1 MRGQTVLR
9 GRECLA
15 AAAGA
20 ALALPIAGCAA
31 KEPTAYVKREA
42 ITLPIPGGT
51 DYESRQKSGRYIA
64 DLLRKRATE
73 EARDAK
79 YQPQVG
85 SYSMFPAD
93 SSRPWVVIGAVTPSK
108 GVFYARPYGHY
119 ATLDDY
125 NHGRIERRN
134 GKIDVCRMEIQWDRF
149 PGGPVAPGMIWV
161 GMSMSGVD
169 CQPPPAE
176 QLAMLD
182 EWKTRKA
189 KLDYSV
195 EGRTADGKI
204 NVSLFREIRPKR
216 WVYRPFDA
224 VAASTK
230 IMEAG
235 DGVKW
240 AIPLI
245 DDSRTASVV
254 ATRRG
259 RLLVYFADRSH
270 VSASEVEKLM
280 CVADGLSWA
289 EIAAEPRNSAMQ
301 TAGRLC
307 SDLFSQYQ
315 KRYSEELERKFKDA
329 PPSSIQSIP
338 MTPRN

>member
-1 MRGQTVLR
+1 MLR
-9 GRECLA
+9 GRRCLA
-15 AAAGA
+15 VVAGA
-20 ALALPIAGCAA
+20 TLAFPIAGCAA
-31 KEPTAYVKREA
+31 KEPAAYVEREV

-51 DYESRQKSGRYIA
+51 DYESLKQSDRYIV

-125 NHGRIERRN
+125 NHGRIEQRN
-134 GKIDVCRMEIQWDRF
+134 GKIDVCRMEIQWDRL

-169 CQPPPAE
+169 CQPPTTE

-189 KLDYSV
+189 KPDYTV
-195 EGRTADGKI
+195 EGRTSDGKI

-259 RLLVYFADRSH
+259 RLLVYFADPSYA
-270 VSASEVEKLM
+270 SARDFEKLM

-289 EIAAEPRNSAMQ
+289 EVATEPRTPGMR
-301 TAGRLC
+301 TARRLC
-307 SDLFSQYQ
+307 GDLFNQYE
-315 KRYSEELERKFKDA
+315 KRYFEELEREFKDA
-329 PPSSIQSIP
+329 PPDIQSIP

>member
-1 MRGQTVLR
+1 MLR
-9 GRECLA
+9 GRRCLA

-20 ALALPIAGCAA
+20 ARALPVAGCAA
-31 KEPTAYVKREA
+31 KEPAAYVEREA
-42 ITLPIPGGT
+42 ITLPVPGGT
-51 DYESRQKSGRYIA
+51 DYESRQQSSRYIA

-73 EARDAK
+73 EARDPK

-85 SYSMFPAD
+85 SYAIYPVD
-93 SSRPWVVIGAVTPSK
+93 SSRPWIVIGAVTPRK
-108 GVFYARPYGHY
+108 GVFYARPYGDY

-134 GKIDVCRMEIQWDRF
+134 GKIDVCRMEIQWDRL

-169 CQPPPAE
+169 CRPPPTE

-189 KLDYSV
+189 KPDYAV
-195 EGRTADGKI
+195 EGKASDGK
-204 NVSLFREIRPKR
+204 VSVTLIREIRPKSSA
-216 WVYRPFDA
+216 YRPFDA
-224 VAASTK
+224 VAAAAK

-235 DGVKW
+235 DSVTC

-245 DDSRTASVV
+245 DDSRTASAV

-259 RLLVYFADRSH
+259 RFLVYWSDR
-270 VSASEVEKLM
+270 VFSAMESSNLM

-289 EIAAEPRNSAMQ
+289 EVAAAPYAFGTPATQRMCRDLTTQYRDRRNEGMRRRFEKEP
-301 TAGRLC
+301 
-307 SDLFSQYQ
+307 
-315 KRYSEELERKFKDA
+315 
-329 PPSSIQSIP
+329 PVIQSIP